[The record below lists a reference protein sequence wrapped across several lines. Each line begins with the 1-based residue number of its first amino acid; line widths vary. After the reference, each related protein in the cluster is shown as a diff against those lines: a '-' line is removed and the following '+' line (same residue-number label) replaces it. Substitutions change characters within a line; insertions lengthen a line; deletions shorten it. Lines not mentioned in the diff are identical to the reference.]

1 MAAKKTEKKNP
12 MTIINSHIKAGEFKR
27 VYLLFGDETYLVQ
40 QYKDK
45 LVNALTDVEDTL
57 NFSKFVGEGS
67 DPAEMISFCQTMP
80 FFADRRVVL
89 VSGSGLFAKSND
101 YLADNIPGLPD
112 TAVMVFVEKDVD
124 KRSRDRKS
132 VV

>member
-1 MAAKKTEKKNP
+1 

-57 NFSKFVGEGS
+57 NFSKFVGEES

-80 FFADRRVVL
+80 F
-89 VSGSGLFAKSND
+89 SQ
-101 YLADNIPGLPD
+101 
-112 TAVMVFVEKDVD
+112 TEEWCW
-124 KRSRDRKS
+124 
-132 VV
+132 